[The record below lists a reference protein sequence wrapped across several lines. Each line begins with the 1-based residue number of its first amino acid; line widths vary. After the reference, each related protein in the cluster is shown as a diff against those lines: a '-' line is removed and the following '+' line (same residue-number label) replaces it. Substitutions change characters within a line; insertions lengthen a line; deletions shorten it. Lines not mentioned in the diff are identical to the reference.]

1 MGAGEHRRLLELT
14 LPSMRAYA
22 RRHGWD
28 VAATTKSACPA
39 RPAAWSKIPMIRQ
52 LLTSHEIVLWIDCD
66 AIVLDQRPDIREVMR
81 SDRDVYLVE
90 HRYEGLRVPNA
101 GVMMFRRSDAA
112 FDLLDA
118 IWQSSDLIDHPWWE
132 NAALHPPPR
141 LRTAQPAPTGPVRP
155 SPYRDVVEFIDRR
168 WNSVHKDTVEHP
180 VIPRLRGNARTDG
193 AWPGYGETSR
203 PLIRGRARAG
213 DAHASPRGAPS
224 RSGTIAARTAEG
236 GRMTSRPALLPDT
249 PGTREQAPR

>member
-132 NAALHPPPR
+132 NAALIR
-141 LRTAQPAPTGPVRP
+141 LLGYELQPAPTGPVRP
-155 SPYRDVVEFIDRR
+155 SPHRDVVEFIDRR

-180 VIPRLRGNARTDG
+180 VIRHYAGLPNGWRMAGLRGDL
-193 AWPGYGETSR
+193 ETVDPR
-203 PLIRGRARAG
+203 PRARG
-213 DAHASPRGAPS
+213 MRTLRHAVRRPARVPSLLGPPRG
-224 RSGTIAARTAEG
+224 GE
-236 GRMTSRPALLPDT
+236 
-249 PGTREQAPR
+249 